1 MGEVL
6 SCSSSSSSELF
17 TTGLSCGLKGVASL
31 ALFLGFGLA
40 SSLLTLLSFCCLGDG
55 EVQGPDI
62 RPKALGL
69 WPLFGLG
76 DQLLLL
82 LQPCLPAVLLRLIP
96 LQVFCWVNLFS
107 LSLVTL
113 LGVWCLFQGF
123 LQVEEVQ
130 GSMLTAEWPQGVLT
144 YTSELTVSWDIWTVM
159 STSPQLVLFQEAD
172 TSGPWI
178 AGRGVRLL
186 QFLYV
191 FPWAMLQNILNQC
204 YLELLPLCLVF
215 ALDFF
220 LGQGPSACY
229 FNFRGIPCISLFY
242 HYIEFYRFVGHNGP
256 NFDFIPKRDI
266 YIFRQINSF
275 AIHI

>member
-1 MGEVL
+1 M
-6 SCSSSSSSELF
+6 
-17 TTGLSCGLKGVASL
+17 TTGVSYGLKGVASL
-31 ALFLGFGLA
+31 ILFLGLGLA
-40 SSLLTLLSFCCLGDG
+40 SSFLTLLSFCCLEEG

-96 LQVFCWVNLFS
+96 LWVFCWVNLLS

-130 GSMLTAEWPQGVLT
+130 GSMLTAEWPLGVLT
-144 YTSELTVSWDIWTVM
+144 YTSELTVSWGIQTVI
-159 STSPQLVLFQEAD
+159 STSPLLVLLQEAE

-178 AGRGVRLL
+178 AGGVVRLL

-191 FPWAMLQNILNQC
+191 FPCAMLQNILGQC
-204 YLELLPLCLVF
+204 YLQL
-215 ALDFF
+215 F
-220 LGQGPSACY
+220 LYS
-229 FNFRGIPCISLFY
+229 
-242 HYIEFYRFVGHNGP
+242 
-256 NFDFIPKRDI
+256 
-266 YIFRQINSF
+266 
-275 AIHI
+275 